1 MNDVIRF
8 PEQTPETRA
17 AIEWAARLDRG
28 GLSKAESLELR
39 NWLEGRQDRRDELIR
54 VVEMWDDFRAL
65 LANSDI
71 GADEGF
77 AAELSELSRIS
88 ETSKRRSVLRR
99 GAAIAA
105 SISILAAGAAV
116 GVDHVNYRQYTAQ
129 NATYSTLI
137 GEQREISLPDQSV
150 VVLNTSSSMIVQYRR
165 GVREITLLS
174 GEAHFNVAHRRNNAF
189 LVKAGAGSVRAV
201 GTAFSVKYDRSEV
214 EVLVSDGD
222 VVVDL
227 LEPTDA
233 FVNVGADNA
242 GLRQART
249 TEASVGDRVVF
260 GEKIR
265 SVTRVEPDRLETEL
279 FWRNGVLAFEDQP
292 LHEVISEVSRYTELE
307 IAIVDANVRDL
318 RVGGYFP
325 VGKLESIFDSLRDGF
340 GLSVEEVD
348 EGVFHIS
355 RDVS

>member
-1 MNDVIRF
+1 MNDVIKF
-8 PEQTPETRA
+8 PDQTPETRA
-17 AIEWAARLDRG
+17 AIEWASRLDRG
-28 GLSKAESLELR
+28 KLSKAESLELQ
-39 NWLEGRQDRRDELIR
+39 NWLEGRQDRHDELIR
-54 VVEMWDDFRAL
+54 VVEMWDDFRSL

-71 GADEGF
+71 DADEHF
-77 AAELSELSRIS
+77 AAELSEIS
-88 ETSKRRSVLRR
+88 EISERSKRRGILRK
-99 GAAIAA
+99 GAAVAA
-105 SISILAAGAAV
+105 SIGVLISASAV
-116 GVDHVNYRQYTAQ
+116 GVDHFNYRQYTAQ
-129 NATYSTLI
+129 NATYSTI
-137 GEQREISLPDQSV
+137 VGEQREISLPDQSV
-150 VVLNTSSSMIVQYRR
+150 VVLNTSSSMIVQYKR

-174 GEAHFNVAHRRNNAF
+174 GEAHFNVAHKKNNAF
-189 LVKAGAGSVRAV
+189 LVKAGNGSVRAV
-201 GTAFSVKYDRSEV
+201 GTAFSVKYDKSEV

-227 LEPTDA
+227 LDSPDV
-233 FVNVGADNA
+233 FVNVSADIS
-242 GLRQART
+242 GSQMTRT

-260 GEKIR
+260 SEKIR

-292 LHEVISEVSRYTELE
+292 LHEVIGEVSRYTEFE

-355 RDVS
+355 QDV